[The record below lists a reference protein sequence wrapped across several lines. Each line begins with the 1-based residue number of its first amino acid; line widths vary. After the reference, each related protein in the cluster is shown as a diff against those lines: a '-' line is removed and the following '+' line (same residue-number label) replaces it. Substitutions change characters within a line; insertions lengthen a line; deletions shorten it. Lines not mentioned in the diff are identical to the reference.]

1 MKVLDFLLIF
11 NYMSRTI
18 MNMKVNERKYIVYE
32 MISSEVCL
40 PRAGCRYILEVH
52 ADKWIAI
59 LIHPIFPKTKKML
72 LPQEFYVNIP
82 YESNEF
88 SDGNY

>member
-1 MKVLDFLLIF
+1 
-11 NYMSRTI
+11 

-52 ADKWIAI
+52 ADK
-59 LIHPIFPKTKKML
+59 
-72 LPQEFYVNIP
+72 
-82 YESNEF
+82 
-88 SDGNY
+88 